1 MIRSARRALRV
12 LALVAAASPAALAV
26 LAAPKTAWPAPS
38 SSLLPQ
44 VEDVRPTGYR
54 VRVPLGDPEVTRG
67 NVHGYELAE
76 VTLPLAPL
84 TAGWGTPALPS
95 RAILLRIPWGVAAT
109 ARISYGPARSLG
121 SIRPVPIP
129 YLLTDPRAREKVDA
143 SALEAALRYMEHRR
157 PGGRRGA
164 DAPVPRAVGAGVDR
178 YMVVELRPV
187 EWNPSTGLAS
197 VAGDATVEVEWDR
210 PVTTLSDA
218 STARPMGLSLSPR
231 AAVGPR
237 YAPRQARLAPE
248 RAAATGP
255 MRVDPTRPW
264 VRLDVLRPGLYTV
277 GPADLAATGVSTA
290 GIDPT
295 SFRIFRATPGDIP
308 ADADVDQGPDSLRE
322 CAIEVTGAV
331 DASFDPADRIY
342 FWGTGSTG
350 FGYDL
355 VLGGGAEY
363 QEAEH
368 SDVES
373 YWLTWGPAPSLG
385 TPRRV
390 SPRPAAPMSVGAP
403 LFTSVTHRVH
413 LEQNRVEQFDLFSPP
428 TRWERW
434 FERLILQGAT
444 IRVALQPPGGI
455 DGTAT
460 SVRVRLWGVGNS
472 LGAGLPDHVGRI
484 YWNGALVDTAGWDLF
499 EPQDLTASGLEL
511 DGPDTLDIQVP
522 ALVDPGPFP
531 ARLDRSYL
539 AWLEISYA
547 RGLTASADTVHFAA
561 PDSLSAGRVQ
571 YRIDAI
577 GDSAAAWLLDR
588 TDPESPTRLLGGTWS
603 GAAPSF
609 TLTVEDSAGPGYRPR
624 YSLVSTARAARP
636 FRVARYAPPSGPH
649 AIGDLTDPG
658 NGADYLI
665 VAPPTLLAAAESL
678 AAFRSLGI
686 EGMPSPRVR
695 IATTDRL
702 FAQFGSGRPSPVAI
716 RNAIAYAVRHW
727 TPPAV
732 TYVCLMGD
740 ATLDPKNY
748 LGLGAPDLVPT
759 YSDYYDPGLRHQ
771 FVADE
776 FYSYLDGPGD
786 LLTDV
791 AVGRIP
797 AGDPVEALRVLSE
810 KTRPYETASAFDG
823 WRARAILAADDAWK
837 RELPDPNANEHVDQM
852 ERLDRDHLPQ
862 TVERAKIYL
871 NDFAFADTTR
881 QSKPAARE
889 EFIAQL
895 NRGAWLTQFIGHGS
909 ELVLADEQLFRASDA
924 PRLTNADRPSLFGY
938 FSCTV
943 GKFDEPSGE
952 GLAELL
958 LTQPGGGAA
967 MSIAATQETFGS
979 GSTPFNDD
987 FISAL
992 FPLAPR
998 TDTLTTTGLAFAF
1011 AKSVNFTTSARK
1023 YVILGDPAL
1032 RPPLP
1037 RGRGAW
1043 EIAPGDSVLR
1053 GEAVT
1058 LGGHAINPDGSP
1070 DTLSNG
1076 VADLLI
1082 LGPPIARTQLATFNG
1097 SRTTYRVPGVTL
1109 FRGTVPLTQGAFEAR
1124 FVVPIDG
1131 RVTGALGRLQALLS
1145 SAGGRGVGLAVDSIR
1160 IGAGAAPRTDAT
1172 PPTIALSYPVGSD
1185 STLQPGERLT
1195 IALEDSSGID
1205 LTRLDNAHT
1214 IFVIVDDRGTPY
1226 EITPQF
1232 RYEPGSF
1239 TRGTVEFAVPAL
1251 ADGAHMLEVHASD
1264 TYRNIGVQ
1272 RFAIQVAGAP
1282 ATGSAVV
1289 LDQVFNYPNP
1299 FARETYLH
1307 ARLNQPARLRIQVL
1321 TVSGRRVREIDW
1333 DGRTGEN
1340 YIPWDGRDSEGENVA
1355 IGVYLFKVT
1364 AEAPTGARATAIG
1377 RALRTE

>member
-1 MIRSARRALRV
+1 
-12 LALVAAASPAALAV
+12 
-26 LAAPKTAWPAPS
+26 
-38 SSLLPQ
+38 
-44 VEDVRPTGYR
+44 
-54 VRVPLGDPEVTRG
+54 
-67 NVHGYELAE
+67 
-76 VTLPLAPL
+76 
-84 TAGWGTPALPS
+84 
-95 RAILLRIPWGVAAT
+95 
-109 ARISYGPARSLG
+109 
-121 SIRPVPIP
+121 
-129 YLLTDPRAREKVDA
+129 
-143 SALEAALRYMEHRR
+143 
-157 PGGRRGA
+157 
-164 DAPVPRAVGAGVDR
+164 
-178 YMVVELRPV
+178 MVIELRPV
-187 EWNPSTGLAS
+187 TWNPSTGVAS
-197 VAGDATVEVEWDR
+197 ASEDATIEVEWDR
-210 PVTTLSDA
+210 PVPALSDGA
-218 STARPMGLSLSPR
+218 SARPTGLSLSPG

-237 YAPRQARLAPE
+237 YAPRVRWDRVGGAAAPAPAAPG
-248 RAAATGP
+248 RAAAIGP

-264 VRLDVLRPGLYTV
+264 VRLDVLRPGLYVV
-277 GPADLAATGVSTA
+277 GPADLAAAGVSTA
-290 GIDPT
+290 GIDPA
-295 SFRIFRATPGDIP
+295 SFRVFRATPGDIP
-308 ADADVDQGPDSLRE
+308 ADVDVDQGPDSLRE

-331 DASFDPADRIY
+331 DASFDTADRIY

-385 TPRRV
+385 IPRRIAA
-390 SPRPAAPMSVGAP
+390 RAAAPVSVGAP
-403 LFTSVTHRVH
+403 LYTSVTHRVH
-413 LEQNRVEQFDLFSPP
+413 LEQNRVEQFDLYSPP

-434 FERLILQGAT
+434 FERLLLQGAT
-444 IRVALQPPGGI
+444 FRMTLQPPGGV
-455 DGTAT
+455 DGTAS
-460 SVRVRLWGVGNS
+460 SVRLRLWGVGNS
-472 LGAGLPDHVGRI
+472 LGAGLPDHIARI

-499 EPQDLTASGLEL
+499 EPQDLTASGLTL
-511 DGPDTLDIQVP
+511 DGPDTLDIVVP

-547 RGLTASADTVHFAA
+547 RRLAASADTIHFAA
-561 PDSLSAGRVQ
+561 PDSVPAGRVQ

-588 TDPESPTRLLGGTWS
+588 TDPESPERLQGGTWS

-609 TLTVEDSAGPGYRPR
+609 ALTVEDSAGPGYRPR
-624 YSLVSTARAARP
+624 YSLVSTARATRP
-636 FRVARYAPPSGPH
+636 FRVAGYAPPSAPH
-649 AIGDLTDPG
+649 VIGDLTDPG

-665 VAPPTLLAAAESL
+665 VAPPSLLAAAESL

-686 EGMPSPRVR
+686 EGIPSPRAR

-702 FAQFGSGRPSPVAI
+702 FAQFGSGRPSPVAM
-716 RNAIAYAVRHW
+716 RNAIAYAARHW

-732 TYVCLMGD
+732 TYVCLLGD
-740 ATLDPKNY
+740 ATWDPKNY
-748 LGLGAPDLVPT
+748 LGLAAPDLVPS
-759 YSDYYDPGLRHQ
+759 YSDYFDSAQKHQ

-786 LLTDV
+786 VLTDV

-797 AGDPVEALRVLSE
+797 AGNPVEALRVITE
-810 KTRPYETASAFDG
+810 KTRPYETATAFDE
-823 WRARAILAADDAWK
+823 WRTRAILAADDAWK
-837 RELPDPNANEHVDQM
+837 RDQPDPNTNEHVQQM
-852 ERLDRDHLPQ
+852 ERLDRDYLPQ
-862 TVERAKIYL
+862 AVERAKVYL

-881 QSKPAARE
+881 QTKPAARE

-895 NRGAWLTQFIGHGS
+895 NRGGWLTEYIGHGS
-909 ELVLADEQLFRASDA
+909 ELVLADELLFRATDA

-938 FSCTV
+938 WSCTV
-943 GKFDEPSGE
+943 GKFDDPSGE
-952 GLAELL
+952 GLGELL
-958 LTQPGGGAA
+958 LSQPGGGAV
-967 MSIAATQETFGS
+967 MSIAATDEVFGS
-979 GSTPFNDD
+979 ASTAFNDD
-987 FISAL
+987 FVAGI
-992 FPLAPR
+992 FPSVPR
-998 TDTLTTTGLAFAF
+998 VDTLSTVGLAFAF
-1011 AKSVNFTTSARK
+1011 AKSVNLSTSARK

-1043 EIAPGDSVLR
+1043 EVAAGDSVLR
-1053 GEAVT
+1053 GEDVT
-1058 LGGHAINPDGSP
+1058 LRGHAINPNGSP

-1076 VADLLI
+1076 VAELLI
-1082 LGPPIARTQLATFNG
+1082 LGPPIARTQIATFNG

-1109 FRGTVPLTQGAFEAR
+1109 YRGSVPLTQGAFEAR

-1131 RVTGALGRLQALLS
+1131 RVTGFQGRLQALLS
-1145 SAGGRGVGLAVDSIR
+1145 QAGGLGVGLAVDSIR
-1160 IGAGAAPRTDAT
+1160 IGAGAADRADAT
-1172 PPTIALSYPVGSD
+1172 PPTIALAYPAGSD
-1185 STLQPGERLT
+1185 SLLHPGEALT

-1239 TRGTVEFAVPAL
+1239 TRGTVDFAVPAL
-1251 ADGAHMLEVHASD
+1251 TDGAHMLEVHASD
-1264 TYRNIGVQ
+1264 TYRNIGVR

-1299 FARETYLH
+1299 FARETFLH

-1321 TVSGRRVREIDW
+1321 TVSGRRVRELDW

-1377 RALRTE
+1377 KALRTE